1 MDLTS
6 LKQISTQLADKTVSS
21 RELTRYYL
29 DRIAKHDPAV
39 NAFISVDADHAMQS
53 ALRIDELRASGQ
65 SLSPLAGIPVSIK
78 DILCTKRLPTTC
90 GSKILNGYVSP
101 FDADVVERLNRADM
115 IILGKTNLDE
125 FAMGGSTETS
135 ATGPSKNPWDLSR
148 TCGGSSGGSAAVVAA
163 GFSPVSIGTDTGG
176 SIRQPAAFCGVCGLK
191 PTYGR
196 VSRYGLVAYASSL
209 DQAGPFGNT
218 VSDLAIMLE
227 TIGGHDCR
235 DSTSLNLP
243 LDDYSNFIEND
254 SKTYT
259 IGIVPEHL
267 DSPGLDPEIKQSILQ
282 AIDVYKK
289 LGFRIVE
296 LVLPHHR
303 YAIPTYYIVAPSE
316 ASSNLSRFDGAHYG
330 FRATVDKTTAAGES
344 ALVAMYK
351 HSRSQG
357 FGIEVKR
364 RIMLGTYTLSAG
376 YYDAYYLKASRVR
389 RLIRNDY
396 DRAFESVDAILGPTT
411 PAPAFRLG
419 EKVNDPVQMYLEDLY
434 TVSANLAGI
443 PAVSIPNGLHSTGLP
458 LGMQLQ
464 GAPLSEA
471 KLLSIANA
479 FHRETSYQ
487 PRIAFG

>member
-1 MDLTS
+1 
-6 LKQISTQLADKTVSS
+6 
-21 RELTRYYL
+21 
-29 DRIAKHDPAV
+29 V
-39 NAFISVDADHAMQS
+39 NAFISVDAEHAMQS
-53 ALRIDELRASGQ
+53 ALQIDERRAAGQ
-65 SLSPLAGIPVSIK
+65 PLSPLAGVPISIK

-101 FDADVVERLNRADM
+101 FDADVVERLTRADM
-115 IILGKTNLDE
+115 IIVGKTNLDE

-135 ATGPSKNPWDLSR
+135 TSGPAKNPWDLTR
-148 TCGGSSGGSAAVVAA
+148 TCGGSSGGSAAAVAA

-227 TIGGHDCR
+227 TIGGFDCR

-243 LDDYSNFIEND
+243 LEDYSNFVEND
-254 SKTYT
+254 SQTYS

-267 DSPGLDPEIKQSILQ
+267 DSPGLDPEIKQSILK
-282 AIDVYKK
+282 AIDVYKE
-289 LGFRIVE
+289 LGFHIVE
-296 LVLPHHR
+296 LALPHHR

-330 FRATVDKTTAAGES
+330 FRATVDKTTAAGEP

-357 FGIEVKR
+357 FGMEVKR

-376 YYDAYYLKASRVR
+376 YFDAYYLKALKVR

-396 DRAFESVDAILGPTT
+396 DQAFESVDAILGPTT
-411 PAPAFRLG
+411 PTPAFRLG

-443 PAVSIPNGLHSTGLP
+443 PAVSIPSGLHSTGLP

-479 FHRETSYQ
+479 FHREISFQ
-487 PRIAFG
+487 PRVAFG